1 MTLLIVEKNT
11 LQSTQ
16 VDGGG
21 AAMRGM
27 EFAEL
32 TAFVAVA
39 EERSFRR
46 AAQKLALSPSTL
58 SHTIRSLEERLG
70 AHLLNR
76 TTRSVA
82 PTEAGQQLFDR
93 LRTAI
98 AELDG
103 AVRDVRVQQTQARG
117 AVRVNLPRIAARQ
130 VMTPI
135 LRDFLAQYP
144 DIQLELVIDDNLTD
158 VVAKGFDAGIRSG
171 ERVQQDMVAIR
182 LTPDLRMA
190 VVGSPSYFADR
201 MPPQVPSDLGR
212 HRCITYRWSETGVLY
227 PWAFVGPDGSVE
239 VALESV
245 TTTNDTDLL
254 LAAALEGVGLAFL
267 PESFVA
273 PFLQS
278 GSLIRVLE
286 EWCRPFSG
294 FYLYYP
300 RQRRMTSALRALVDF
315 LKSSG
320 GHI

>member
-1 MTLLIVEKNT
+1 MKRT
-11 LQSTQ
+11 
-16 VDGGG
+16 
-21 AAMRGM
+21 

-32 TAFVAVA
+32 TAFVAVS

-58 SHTIRSLEERLG
+58 SHMIRSLEERLG
-70 AHLLNR
+70 ARLLNR

-82 PTEAGQQLFDR
+82 PTEAGQKLFDR
-93 LRTAI
+93 SRAAI

-103 AVRDVRVQQTQARG
+103 AVRDVRVHQTQPRG
-117 AVRVNLPRIAARQ
+117 MVRVNLPRIAARQ

-135 LRDFLAQYP
+135 LGDFLGRYP

-171 ERVQQDMVAIR
+171 ERVQQDMVAVR

-190 VVGSPSYFADR
+190 VVGSPTYFASHLQ
-201 MPPQVPSDLGR
+201 PLVPGDLGD
-212 HRCITYRWSETGVLY
+212 HRCVTYRWNETGALHR
-227 PWAFVGPDGSVE
+227 WAFAGPDGLIE
-239 VALESV
+239 VAVDSV
-245 TTTNDTDLL
+245 ATANDTDLL
-254 LAAALEGVGLAFL
+254 LAAALQGVGLAFL
-267 PESFVA
+267 PESFVV

-286 EWCRPFSG
+286 EWCRPFAG

-300 RQRRMTSALRALVDF
+300 SKRQMPAALRALVDF
-315 LKSSG
+315 LKSSD
-320 GHI
+320 